1 MGPGR
6 EDFHKKS
13 SIGPG
18 LLVLWPQGEGYEI
31 DRAVLRIGMVFAQK
45 GHQTCPNLSI
55 FFDAKKRQLTS
66 VSEFLRGRVDF
77 FVSVCT
83 ALR

>member
-18 LLVLWPQGEGYEI
+18 LLVFWPQGESYEI
-31 DRAVLRIGMVFAQK
+31 DRAVLRIGMVFAPK
-45 GHQTCPNLSI
+45 GL
-55 FFDAKKRQLTS
+55 
-66 VSEFLRGRVDF
+66 
-77 FVSVCT
+77 
-83 ALR
+83 